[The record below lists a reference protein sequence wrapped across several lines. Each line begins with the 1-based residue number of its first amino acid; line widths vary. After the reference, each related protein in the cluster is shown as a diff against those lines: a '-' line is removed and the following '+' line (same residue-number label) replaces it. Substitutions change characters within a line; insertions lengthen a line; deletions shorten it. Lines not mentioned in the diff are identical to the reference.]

1 MNKYSNFIEKISPLM
16 IPTENQMLKVAD
28 IVSKQLA
35 DYVYN
40 AKLESVVLGISGGLD
55 SAVVAALARKASDYL
70 KVEKNYDLK
79 VIGVAIPLSTTN
91 THLEQAVWVGN
102 TYCTSGP
109 LLDFK
114 SVANPNNH
122 FEILNMWEQE
132 NLLDQMIDTLQKINP
147 FVERMGFGCNI
158 DYKLSAGNLK
168 SRLRMITLYD
178 LAKKTNGLVLGTGNW
193 SEDHAAFFYTLG
205 GDGQVDY
212 SMIKGVNKGFEMP
225 VLAKVLGIKDSIIDQ
240 APSDGLQVTHA
251 NTDEAQLGAT
261 YKEVDII
268 INCYLGNFNPDI
280 LEEFKTLMDN
290 ETIQKVIYRYKAYKY
305 KETGEVSIERGD
317 NGLKATYQSY
327 PN

>member
-1 MNKYSNFIEKISPLM
+1 MTKYTNFIKKITPLM
-16 IPTENQMLKVAD
+16 IPTEEQMLNVAN
-28 IVSKQLA
+28 IVSRQLA

-40 AKLESVVLGISGGLD
+40 AKLKSVVLGISGGLD
-55 SAVVAALARKASDYL
+55 SAVVAALARKAADLL
-70 KVEKNYDLK
+70 KTEKNYDLK

-102 TYCTSGP
+102 TFCTSGP

-114 SVANPNNH
+114 GVGNPNNH

-178 LAKKTNGLVLGTGNW
+178 LAKKTHGLVLGTGNW

-225 VLAKVLGIKDSIIDQ
+225 VLAKVLGILDSIIEQ
-240 APSDGLQVTHA
+240 APSDGLQVTNE

-261 YKEVDII
+261 YKEIDII

-280 LEEFKTLMDN
+280 LEEFKSLMDY

-305 KETGEVSIERGD
+305 KESGEVSIERGD

-327 PN
+327 P